1 MLNIERRIKAFAGLG
16 KFMDMFSD
24 AQAGDS
30 DNELYRKL
38 GESMEVAIRM
48 SFFHNGWFSEANVR
62 NAFAAQADALKEEK
76 LREWLGSYPEIQNEG
91 TPKRVGVIMAGNVP
105 MVGFHDMLCVL
116 ISGNIFVGKLS
127 SDDKLLMPRVAE
139 ALVEIEPAFRE
150 RIIFTEARL
159 PAIDAIIA
167 TGSNNSARYFDY
179 YFSKYP
185 NIIRKNRHSVA
196 VLDGSESE
204 EELRELGKDIFSYYG
219 LGCRSVSKVFIPEG
233 YDLDNIFK
241 AIFGFRSITEN
252 NKYSNNYD
260 YNKTVYLMNGDSLIE
275 NGFILFKEDT
285 ALSSPV
291 ATLFYEYYKDD
302 KSLQDRLNSVA
313 DAIQCIVS
321 KRSDIKGRIGF
332 GMSQCP
338 QLWDYA
344 DGVDTMEFLL
354 QL

>member
-16 KFMDMFSD
+16 KFMGMFAD
-24 AQAGDS
+24 ASSGSS

-38 GESMEVAIRM
+38 GEQVEVAIRM
-48 SFFHNGWFSEANVR
+48 SFFQNGWFSEANVR
-62 NAFAAQADALKEEK
+62 NAFAAQSDALKEEK
-76 LREWLGSYPEIQNEG
+76 LREWLSNYPGLQDKK

-116 ISGNIFVGKLS
+116 MSGNIFVGKLS
-127 SDDKLLMPRVAE
+127 SDDKLLLPRVAS
-139 ALVEIEPAFRE
+139 ALTEIEPGFKD

-196 VLDGSESE
+196 VLDSTETE

-219 LGCRSVSKVFIPEG
+219 LGCRSVSKVFVPEG

-241 AIFGFRSITEN
+241 GLYGFRGITEN

-260 YNKTVYLMNGDSLIE
+260 YNKTIYLMNGDSLVE
-275 NGFILFKEDT
+275 NGFILIKED
-285 ALSSPV
+285 ASLSSPV
-291 ATLFYEYYKDD
+291 ATLFYEYYKNDAA
-302 KSLQDRLNSVA
+302 LHERLNSAA
-313 DAIQCIVS
+313 DAIQCIVT
-321 KRSDIKGRIGF
+321 KRSDIKNKVDF

-344 DGVDTMEFLL
+344 DGVDTMKFLL